1 VRLQGD
7 RVVVRDLLPR
17 DVGPFVAAYVD
28 DPPVAAKPPTPAEVR
43 AMLRLEERNRE
54 SGERLQLALA
64 EPEHDAWIGSLT
76 LHSFDW
82 RERRAEVGFWVARAW
97 RRRGI
102 AVEAVQ
108 LVDSWAMTTLR
119 LTRIDL
125 RTTPDNE
132 AAQRVAERAGFQRSG
147 RAEFA
152 WLA

>member
-1 VRLQGD
+1 VRIEGE
-7 RVVVRDLLPR
+7 RVVVRDFAPR
-17 DVGPFVAAYVD
+17 DVDAFVAAYLD
-28 DPPVAAKPPTPAEVR
+28 DPPVAAKPPTAAEVR
-43 AMLRLEERNRE
+43 AMLRMEERNRAA
-54 SGERLQLALA
+54 GERLQLALA

-82 RERRAEVGFWVARAW
+82 RARRAEVGFWVVRAW

-102 AVEAVQ
+102 AVEALQ
-108 LVDSWAMTTLR
+108 LVDAWAMTTLR
-119 LTRIDL
+119 LARIDL
-125 RTTPDNE
+125 RTTPDNQ